1 MAKTA
6 KFSAVLHIPKARLLL
21 NFLPRDSITK
31 EKTGFFH
38 LHRFPPL
45 PKVFSMSSHIH
56 SRTLLA
62 TMIFLTCAVNWK
74 CFADNTQND
83 TPSFRRKK
91 IVDVSNYTDAIRIAE
106 KQSAMLLVSIRAE
119 GTTSD
124 DDEVTQQL
132 KKTSVRMLFTKS
144 ATPWVF
150 CQLDFNE
157 RTVSLIQST
166 LLKEIRG
173 GPGVFVIDYAH
184 ESLKGQVVSFLPRR
198 DGKYY
203 QFAQQDLSLLA
214 RLPTGSLTQR
224 SMILAVRRHAD
235 APKSTNGSCDI
246 MLCEQAAAH
255 STHQA
260 KLQKQGHHGWKL
272 RSQQISN
279 HRGPAAEVCAE
290 SWPGQDLLDSC
301 VDCVSCWRHSSG
313 HWRAVSSEHSAFGY
327 DIRRGENS
335 IWYAT
340 SIFIR

>member
-1 MAKTA
+1 
-6 KFSAVLHIPKARLLL
+6 
-21 NFLPRDSITK
+21 
-31 EKTGFFH
+31 
-38 LHRFPPL
+38 
-45 PKVFSMSSHIH
+45 MSSPIH
-56 SRTLLA
+56 SGVLLA
-62 TMIFLTCAVNWK
+62 TIIFLTSTVTWK
-74 CFADNTQND
+74 CFADNMQID

-91 IVDVSNYTDAIRIAE
+91 ITEVSDYTDASRIAE
-106 KQSAMLLVSIRAE
+106 RKSAMLLVSIRT
-119 GTTSD
+119 GDTTAD
-124 DDEVTQQL
+124 NDEVTQQL
-132 KKTSVRMLFTKS
+132 KKPSIRMLFAKS

-166 LLKEIRG
+166 FLKEIRG

-184 ESLKGQVVSFLPRR
+184 ELLKGQVVSFLPRR
-198 DGKYY
+198 NGKYY
-203 QFAQQDLSLLA
+203 QFTQQDLSLLP

-246 MLCEQAAAH
+246 MLCEEAAAH
-255 STHQA
+255 SAHQA
-260 KLQKQGHHGWKL
+260 KLQKQGHHGWEL

-279 HRGPAAEVCAE
+279 HRGPVAEVCAE

-301 VDCVSCWRHSSG
+301 VDCVSCWRQSSG

-327 DIRRGENS
+327 DIRRGENG

-340 SIFIR
+340 GIFIH